1 MNLRRTLDRS
11 WRVFLLVGTFAVAH
25 AAAPENIMIEA
36 RNMATS
42 GKRPQAI
49 ALLERHLREHPRDID
64 SRLMYGII
72 LSWEGRYEDSR
83 RALDAVLETSPD
95 YTDAREALIRVEMWS
110 DHPDRA
116 ERLAR
121 EGQSRDPGNVN
132 YLLARVKA
140 LRDLKHEKA
149 ALELARNLL
158 ELEPGN
164 KEAQH
169 LREQLVESNRK
180 WDAGVDHSYSWF
192 SDNGSGWRE
201 SSITLKRMF
210 PIGRVGVRFTQAS
223 RFGFNSQLMEME
235 AYPRV
240 RPGTYLYLNGG
251 FSPDRQLYPAYRF
264 AGEVFQNLPLSMEG
278 SFGFRRFRFNAPFTL
293 YTGSL
298 GRYFGDYLISC
309 RTFLSRDEFGWSPS
323 LQYSV
328 RRYFNDHEKFI
339 GFRYGRG
346 ASPFEVRSTNE
357 IGVLK
362 SNTFMVEFSGK
373 LNGRWLYSFTGG
385 ISAQDRYGR
394 KGVRQYILDGSLDYR
409 F

>member
-1 MNLRRTLDRS
+1 MKLRRTLDRL
-11 WRVFLLVGTFAVAH
+11 WRVFLLLGAC
-25 AAAPENIMIEA
+25 AAACSAEPDNIMIQA
-36 RNMATS
+36 RNLATS

-49 ALLERHLREHPRDID
+49 ALLEQHLREHPRDID

-72 LSWEGRYEDSR
+72 LSWDGRYEESR

-95 YTDAREALIRVEMWS
+95 YTDAREALIRVEMWD

-121 EGQSRDPGNVN
+121 EGQSRDPGNAN

-140 LRDLKHEKA
+140 LRDLKRDKD
-149 ALELARNLL
+149 ALELANNLL
-158 ELEPGN
+158 ELEPAN
-164 KEAQH
+164 KEALH
-169 LREQLVESNRK
+169 LREQLTERGRK
-180 WDAGVDHSYSWF
+180 WDAGVDHFYSWF

-201 SSITLKRMF
+201 SSVTFKRMF
-210 PIGRVGVRFTQAS
+210 SIGRVGVRFTQAS
-223 RFGFNSQLMEME
+223 RFGFNSRMVEVE
-235 AYPRV
+235 GYPRL
-240 RPGTYLYLNGG
+240 RPGTYLFLNGG
-251 FSPDRQLYPAYRF
+251 FSPDRQLFPAYRF

-298 GRYFGDYLISC
+298 GRYFGNYLIST
-309 RTFLSRDEFGWSPS
+309 RTFLSHDELGWSPS

-328 RRYFNDHEKFI
+328 RRYFDDHEKFI
-339 GFRYGRG
+339 GLRYGRG
-346 ASPFEVRSTNE
+346 ASPFEVRRANE
-357 IGVLK
+357 VGVLR
-362 SNTFMVEFSGK
+362 SNTFVAEFNGK
-373 LNGRWLYSFTGG
+373 LNARWVYNLTCG
-385 ISAQDRYGR
+385 ISFQDRYGR

>member
-1 MNLRRTLDRS
+1 MNLRRTLDRL
-11 WRVFLLVGTFAVAH
+11 RRAFLLLGACAVAC
-25 AAAPENIMIEA
+25 AAEPDSVMVQA
-36 RNMATS
+36 RKLATS

-49 ALLERHLREHPRDID
+49 ALLEQQLREHPRDID

-72 LSWEGRYEDSR
+72 LSWDGRYEESR

-140 LRDLKHEKA
+140 LRDLKQEKD
-149 ALELARNLL
+149 ALELANNLL

-169 LREQLVESNRK
+169 LREQLMESRRK
-180 WDAGVDHSYSWF
+180 WDAGVDHFYSWF
-192 SDNGSGWRE
+192 SDDGSGWRE
-201 SSITLKRMF
+201 SSVTFKRMF
-210 PIGRVGVRFTQAS
+210 PIGRVGVRFTRAS
-223 RFGFNSQLMEME
+223 RFGFNSQLVEVE
-235 AYPRV
+235 AYPRL
-240 RPGTYLYLNGG
+240 RPGTYLFLNGG
-251 FSPDRQLYPAYRF
+251 FSPDRELYPAYRF

-298 GRYFGDYLISC
+298 GRYFGNYLLSC
-309 RTFLSRDEFGWSPS
+309 RTFLSRDELGWSPS
-323 LQYSV
+323 MQYSV
-328 RRYFNDHEKFI
+328 RRYFDDHEKYI

-357 IGVLK
+357 IGVLQ
-362 SNTFMVEFSGK
+362 SNTFLAEFSGK
-373 LNGRWLYSFTGG
+373 LNARWVYNFTAG
-385 ISAQDRYGR
+385 ISVQDRYGR